1 MRNLPGTDLQV
12 SEICLGGNV
21 FGWTAD
27 RDASFAVL
35 DAFLDGGGNFID
47 TADSYSAFAPG
58 NSGGESETILGEWFA
73 ARPGARDRVVLATKV
88 GKLAGVEGLA
98 PANVRAAAE
107 ASLERLGTDRIDLY
121 YAHSDDPDTPI
132 EDTLGGFGELIEE
145 GKVRHIAASNFS
157 AARLEQALSLA
168 ASDGLPRYAA
178 LQPQYSLVAREAYEG
193 ELLDLCARED
203 LSCIPYWGL
212 ASGFLT
218 GKYRPGAPDVD
229 SPRAGGAAA
238 HLKSERGLAVLE
250 ALDEVAAAHD
260 AEVAT
265 VALAWLLAEPTVLAP
280 IASARNID
288 QLGPLL
294 AVPGLEL
301 SDAEIERL
309 TRASD

>member
-73 ARPGARDRVVLATKV
+73 ARPGARDRIVLATKV

-98 PANVRAAAE
+98 PETVRVAAE
-107 ASLERLGTDRIDLY
+107 ASLKRLGTDRIDLY

-132 EDTLGGFGELIEE
+132 EDTLGAFGALIEE
-145 GKVRHIAASNFS
+145 GKVRHIAASNFT
-157 AARLEQALSLA
+157 AARLERALSLA

-178 LQPQYSLVAREAYEG
+178 LQPQYSLVARDAYEG
-193 ELLDLCARED
+193 ELREVCAREG

-280 IASARNID
+280 IASARNTE

-301 SDAEIERL
+301 SDAEVERL
-309 TRASD
+309 THASA